1 MGKPSYSGGVF
12 APWDGSFTLDTFSI
26 MSISPSTALGM
37 RRETSSS
44 WGSRAAVP
52 NLLALRFVK
61 MVFPWTGV
69 GGWFWDDSSTLY
81 LFCTLFLLLL
91 HQLHLRSLGIRSWSL
106 STPDLEQCC
115 LPSWVWFVN
124 ICLSFFVLCS
134 CIAVIC
140 LIIPS
145 LPAFCF
151 FLFEVY
157 SVLID

>member
-61 MVFPWTGV
+61 MVFPWTGA

-81 LFCTLFLLLL
+81 LFCTLFHDRDLGVAYQTRPGNQASSRGEAKNSAVLLS
-91 HQLHLRSLGIRSWSL
+91 RDG
-106 STPDLEQCC
+106 
-115 LPSWVWFVN
+115 
-124 ICLSFFVLCS
+124 
-134 CIAVIC
+134 
-140 LIIPS
+140 
-145 LPAFCF
+145 
-151 FLFEVY
+151 
-157 SVLID
+157 